1 MGSVINLKTDLSH
14 LRQWLSETRR
24 DFHMHPEISHQEK
37 RTTQRI
43 AAILEEYDC
52 EVQLFDDMTGAVGI
66 IRGAEDGP
74 TIGLRADIDALP
86 IQELNAIP
94 YKSQIPGAMHAC
106 GHDAHATIMLGVAR
120 NIMTSGLKSRLK
132 GNVKFLFQPAEERI
146 AGAKA
151 MIKRGVLESP
161 RVDRI
166 IAGHVAP
173 DLQVGTVGVFRGL
186 GYASADMFELNIT
199 GRGTHGARPE
209 DGNDPIVA
217 GAHFVTAIQSIVARN
232 IKPTDPAVV
241 TVGKFSAGDVS
252 NVIPETAHLQGSIR
266 ALSAD
271 VRQNLIARLEEIAA
285 GLGQTFGVDSQFIL
299 HEGVPP
305 LENDVE
311 VADFLY
317 EVSKDVLGEENV
329 SYRPPAM
336 GSEDFSYFTEERPS
350 AIMRLGCSNSEK
362 GLERT
367 LHSPYFDIDEK
378 VLEISVTIF
387 TEAVTRYLS

>member
-1 MGSVINLKTDLSH
+1 MKKITSE
-14 LRQWLSETRR
+14 LRQWLSDVRR
-24 DFHMHPEISHQEK
+24 DFHMHPEISHKEN
-37 RTTQRI
+37 RTTDRI
-43 AAILEEYDC
+43 AEILREYDC

-66 IRGAEDGP
+66 IRGAANGP

-86 IQELNAIP
+86 IQELNDIS
-94 YKSQIPGAMHAC
+94 YKSQNDGAMHAC
-106 GHDAHATIMLGVAR
+106 GHDAHAAIMLGVAK
-120 NIMTSGLKSRLK
+120 NIMESGLQSKLK
-132 GNVKFLFQPAEERI
+132 GNVKFFFQPAEERV

-151 MIKRGVLESP
+151 MIDRGVLENP

-166 IAGHVAP
+166 IAGHMAP
-173 DLQVGTVGVFRGL
+173 DLQVGTAGVIRGL
-186 GYASADMFELNIT
+186 AYASADMFELKIT

-217 GAHFVTAIQSIVARN
+217 GAHFVTTIQSIVSRN

-241 TVGKFSAGDVS
+241 TVGKFSSGGVS
-252 NVIPETAHLQGSIR
+252 NVIPESANLQGSIR

-271 VRQNLIARLEEIAA
+271 VRQKTIERLKEIAA
-285 GLGQTFGVDSQFIL
+285 GLGTTFGVDSQFIL

-305 LENDVE
+305 LENDIE

-317 EVSKDVLGEENV
+317 AVSKDVLGEDNV
-329 SYRPPAM
+329 SYMPPAM

-350 AIMRLGCSNSEK
+350 AIMRLGCSNRDEDLIRS
-362 GLERT
+362 

-378 VLEISVTIF
+378 VLEIGVAIF
-387 TEAVTRYLS
+387 TEAVVRYLS

>member
-1 MGSVINLKTDLSH
+1 MKKYNLQFH
-14 LRQWLSETRR
+14 QWLSETRR
-24 DFHMHPEISHQEK
+24 DFHMHPEISRQEK
-37 RTTQRI
+37 RTTRRI
-43 AAILEEYDC
+43 AEILKAYDC

-86 IQELNAIP
+86 IQELNDIP
-94 YKSQIPGAMHAC
+94 YKSKNPGAMHAC

-120 NIMTSGLKSRLK
+120 NIMASGLQSKLK
-132 GNVKFLFQPAEERI
+132 GNVKIFFQPAEERI

-151 MIKRGVLESP
+151 MIERGVLENP
-161 RVDRI
+161 RVDRV

-173 DLQVGTVGVFRGL
+173 DLQVGSVGVFRGL

-217 GAHFVTAIQSIVARN
+217 GAHFVTTIQSIVARN
-232 IKPTDPAVV
+232 IKPTDAAVV
-241 TVGKFSAGDVS
+241 TVGKFTSGDVS
-252 NVIPETAHLQGSIR
+252 NVIPETAQLQGSIR
-266 ALSAD
+266 ALSAE
-271 VRQNLIARLEEIAA
+271 VRQQLIERLQEIAA
-285 GLGQTFGVDSQFIL
+285 GLGKTFGVDSQFIL

-305 LENDVE
+305 LENDIE
-311 VADFLY
+311 VADFLF
-317 EVSKDVLGEENV
+317 EISKDVLGEENV

-362 GLERT
+362 DLVRS

-378 VLEISVTIF
+378 VLEVSVAIF
-387 TEAVTRYLS
+387 TEAIVRYLS

>member
-1 MGSVINLKTDLSH
+1 
-14 LRQWLSETRR
+14 
-24 DFHMHPEISHQEK
+24 
-37 RTTQRI
+37 
-43 AAILEEYDC
+43 
-52 EVQLFDDMTGAVGI
+52 
-66 IRGAEDGP
+66 
-74 TIGLRADIDALP
+74 
-86 IQELNAIP
+86 
-94 YKSQIPGAMHAC
+94 
-106 GHDAHATIMLGVAR
+106 MLGVAR

-132 GNVKFLFQPAEERI
+132 GNVKLLFQPAEERI

-161 RVDRI
+161 RVDRV
-166 IAGHVAP
+166 IAGHMAP

-241 TVGKFSAGDVS
+241 TVGKFSSGDVS
-252 NVIPETAHLQGSIR
+252 NVIPETAYLQGSIR

-271 VRQNLIARLEEIAA
+271 VRQNLIARLKEIAA

-305 LENDVE
+305 LENDAE

-387 TEAVTRYLS
+387 TEAITRYLS

>member
-1 MGSVINLKTDLSH
+1 MKTDKSNLS
-14 LRQWLSETRR
+14 QWLSETRR

-43 AAILEEYDC
+43 AEILKEHDC
-52 EVQLFDDMTGAVGI
+52 EAQLFDDMTGAVGI
-66 IRGAEDGP
+66 IRGAQDGP

-86 IQELNAIP
+86 IQELNDIP
-94 YKSQIPGAMHAC
+94 YKSQNPGAMHAC

-120 NIMTSGLKSRLK
+120 HIMTSGLQSKLK
-132 GNVKFLFQPAEERI
+132 GNIKFFFQPAEERI

-151 MIKRGVLESP
+151 MIERGVLEDP
-161 RVDRI
+161 RVDRV
-166 IAGHVAP
+166 IAGHMAP
-173 DLQVGTVGVFRGL
+173 DLPVGTVGVFRGL

-217 GAHFVTAIQSIVARN
+217 GAHFVTAIQSIVSRN

-241 TVGKFSAGDVS
+241 TVGKFTSGDVS
-252 NVIPETAHLQGSIR
+252 NVIPETAQLQGSIR
-266 ALSAD
+266 ALSAE
-271 VRQNLIARLEEIAA
+271 VRQQLIERLHEMAA
-285 GLGQTFGVDSQFIL
+285 GLGKTFNVNSQFIL

-305 LENDVE
+305 LENDIE

-317 EVSKDVLGEENV
+317 AVSKDVLGEENV

-350 AIMRLGCSNSEK
+350 AIMRLGCSNSDK
-362 GLERT
+362 GLERS
-367 LHSPYFDIDEK
+367 LHSPYFDIDEQ
-378 VLEISVTIF
+378 VLEVGVAIF
-387 TEAVTRYLS
+387 TEAVVRFLVK